1 MTRKKLGLV
10 GWLNNVNNVQEAWN
24 DLENKLV
31 NVVDTL
37 VPISDF
43 KGNHLAL
50 KPCPT
55 IERKLNLRNRL
66 LKLLKRSPTFGPSQP
81 NKKLEC

>member
-50 KPCPT
+50 KLPT
-55 IERKLNLRNRL
+55 NWLQFDT
-66 LKLLKRSPTFGPSQP
+66 PTVSY
-81 NKKLEC
+81 LVDIVHV